1 MTEIVEVGA
10 EAEEVLKMHHR
21 EEQRSG
27 SLETVTFLDEA

>member
-1 MTEIVEVGA
+1 MTETVEVA
-10 EAEEVLKMHHR
+10 EEAEEVLKVLRR